1 MPSNLAERNFSA
13 SMRLLRRVGES
24 CARLP
29 ELGELTTLSELTS
42 RAHIVRSALNA
53 RALFE
58 DFNRHLSGLGD
69 ALAEYER
76 RKQQINRRDAPAP
89 SGPRVL
95 R

>member
-29 ELGELTTLSELTS
+29 ELGELRTLSELTS
-42 RAHIVRSALNA
+42 RARIARSALNA

-58 DFNRHLSGLGD
+58 DFNTHLAGLSA
-69 ALAEYER
+69 ALADYQS
-76 RKQQINRRDAPAP
+76 RKRKLTGRNEDAPVP
-89 SGPRVL
+89 CHL

>member
-1 MPSNLAERNFSA
+1 MTSNLAERNFSA

-42 RAHIVRSALNA
+42 RARIVRSALNA

-58 DFNRHLSGLGD
+58 NFNRHLSGLSD
-69 ALAEYER
+69 ALADYER
-76 RKQQINRRDAPAP
+76 RKQQIRRLDAAPAA
-89 SGPRVL
+89 PRRL

>member
-1 MPSNLAERNFSA
+1 MPSNLAERNFRA

-24 CARLP
+24 CAQLP

-42 RAHIVRSALNA
+42 RARIVRSALNA

-58 DFNRHLSGLGD
+58 NFNRHLSGLSD
-69 ALAEYER
+69 ALADYER
-76 RKQQINRRDAPAP
+76 RKQQIRRLDAAPAA
-89 SGPRVL
+89 PRRL